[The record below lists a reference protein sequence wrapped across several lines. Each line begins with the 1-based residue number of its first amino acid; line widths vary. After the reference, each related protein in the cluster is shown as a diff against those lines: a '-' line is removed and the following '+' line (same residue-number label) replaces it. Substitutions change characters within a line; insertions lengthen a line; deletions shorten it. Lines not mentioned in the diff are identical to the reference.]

1 MSDQVFL
8 DEWYEQE
15 DLDVKKVGLPI
26 KLLIDFLLSIPTF
39 LNNFFNSLFFLIKV
53 PLAEH
58 LRKLII

>member
-26 KLLIDFLLSIPTF
+26 KLLIDFLLFPTSF
-39 LNNFFNSLFFLIKV
+39 VKNTKTTLVLELLV
-53 PLAEH
+53 PFY
-58 LRKLII
+58 